1 MSVTLR
7 EIARA
12 TGGKVDGRQVLCPGP
27 GHSRTDSSL
36 SIRLSHQSP
45 TGWIVFSHSGDDF
58 RVARDYVAAKLG
70 LGPNAWKREKLR
82 QFGDSTSATD
92 KLSFADASAN
102 LADASDNAARIA
114 RARAI
119 WDGAGPALGSIV
131 ETYFASRGLDLGTV
145 DNIHGCLRFHPRCP
159 WRDEAESRTV
169 YVPAMV
175 ALMRSVTTDEPQA
188 IHRTRLTPKGK
199 KVGRRMLGIAAG
211 AAVKLDADDTVTMG
225 LTIGEGIETCLAAR
239 QLGLRPAWAL
249 GSAGAVSAFPV
260 LGGVEALTILAEN
273 DPTNRTAV
281 ETCAARWHAAGREVI
296 VVEPVAGSDI
306 LDSMREAG

>member
-1 MSVTLR
+1 
-7 EIARA
+7 
-12 TGGKVDGRQVLCPGP
+12 
-27 GHSRTDSSL
+27 
-36 SIRLSHQSP
+36 
-45 TGWIVFSHSGDDF
+45 
-58 RVARDYVAAKLG
+58 
-70 LGPNAWKREKLR
+70 
-82 QFGDSTSATD
+82 
-92 KLSFADASAN
+92 
-102 LADASDNAARIA
+102 
-114 RARAI
+114 
-119 WDGAGPALGSIV
+119 
-131 ETYFASRGLDLGTV
+131 
-145 DNIHGCLRFHPRCP
+145 
-159 WRDEAESRTV
+159 
-169 YVPAMV
+169 MV